1 MAELPER
8 VQNKISSYIDVLNSR
23 FSSSK
28 TYYRISAGYST
39 GQEALNDPTP
49 LTIIY
54 TNEDLEPDL
63 GSTIYRDQ
71 AKTLTFSGKNKY
83 FHVFNS
89 SNVSLEK
96 SIKTD
101 GKGLVI
107 DVFSPKG

>member
-39 GQEALNDPTP
+39 GQQALNDPTP

-54 TNEDLEPDL
+54 TNDDLEP
-63 GSTIYRDQ
+63 GEGTTIYIDQ
-71 AKTLTFSGKNKY
+71 AKTLTFDGNTKY
-83 FHVFNS
+83 YHVFNS

-96 SIKTD
+96 SIQTD

-107 DVFSPKG
+107 DVFSPK